1 MPPLL
6 LFLGA
11 CGVRAEKAGPLTRR
25 DDDDAGP
32 QDTAAPPSAD
42 ADLTPQARANLIRMC
57 LKALSE
63 NTLQQS
69 AIDELCTLAG
79 LGPGNRDLIDS
90 TNDVTWQGRPL
101 KDGSRT
107 PPAVDADLRACVI
120 PEDDEL
126 LVWRFIDGAEPAR
139 YAGRVRETP
148 SEVMT
153 AETRCLDRRP
163 WTGWPRHR
171 NRRPRNQVDPADT
184 AIGDPLVTLAP
195 RSQQPEPPASST
207 NAARSD
213 DTAPEPRSKHR
224 MPRMAAH
231 CGVVFWR
238 FFSARPAVA
247 VAVAAR
253 GCRCDL

>member
-1 MPPLL
+1 MDKGRDAGIAAGGAPRQADDARVKPGPAPRHGLVLPSSLLPLLL

-11 CGVRAEKAGPLTRR
+11 CGVWAEKAGPLTRR

-90 TNDVTWQGRPL
+90 TNDVTWEGRPL

-107 PPAVDADLRACVI
+107 PPAAAPPRRGFCVS
-120 PEDDEL
+120 
-126 LVWRFIDGAEPAR
+126 RH
-139 YAGRVRETP
+139 
-148 SEVMT
+148 
-153 AETRCLDRRP
+153 AETGFGLR
-163 WTGWPRHR
+163 
-171 NRRPRNQVDPADT
+171 
-184 AIGDPLVTLAP
+184 
-195 RSQQPEPPASST
+195 
-207 NAARSD
+207 AARSASGGAD
-213 DTAPEPRSKHR
+213 RASNPP
-224 MPRMAAH
+224 
-231 CGVVFWR
+231 
-238 FFSARPAVA
+238 
-247 VAVAAR
+247 
-253 GCRCDL
+253 